1 MPYFRFHDHFLN
13 KRKVLLMKKRHN
25 FGLVQIYTGKGKGK
39 TTASLG
45 LAMRAAGHNFKV
57 AIIHFMK
64 IWDYGEVKSL
74 QKLGIDLFRYGTTEL
89 IDPNNPSTIDYDEAN
104 KALRKAEELLEK
116 SDYDILILDEINVA
130 IDFKLIPLKKVVDL
144 LNKKPDSLEL
154 VLTGRNCPQ
163 ELIERAD
170 LVSCIDEIKHPYKS
184 GLEARKGIE
193 F

>member
-1 MPYFRFHDHFLN
+1 
-13 KRKVLLMKKRHN
+13 MKKKHN
-25 FGLVQIYTGKGKGK
+25 FGLVQIYTGSGKGK

-45 LAMRAAGHNFKV
+45 LAVRAAGHNFKI

-74 QKLGIDLFRYGTTEL
+74 RKLGIDLFRYGTTEL
-89 IDPNNPSTIDYDEAN
+89 IDPKNPSTIDYEEAN
-104 KALRKAEELLEK
+104 KALLKTEELMEK

-130 IDFKLIPLKKVVDL
+130 IDFNLITLKKVDEL
-144 LNKKPDSLEL
+144 LDKKPDNLEL

-170 LVSCIDEIKHPYKS
+170 LVSVIDEIKHPFHK
-184 GLEARKGIE
+184 GIEARKGIE

>member
-1 MPYFRFHDHFLN
+1 
-13 KRKVLLMKKRHN
+13 MKKEG
-25 FGLVQIYTGKGKGK
+25 GLGLIQIYTGKGKGK
-39 TTASLG
+39 TTAALG
-45 LAMRAAGHNFKV
+45 LAVRAVGHNFKV

-74 QKLGIDLFRYGTTEL
+74 RKLGIDLFRYGTTEL
-89 IDPNNPSTIDYDEAN
+89 IDPKNPSPIDYEEAN
-104 KALRKAEELLEK
+104 KALLKAEKVIEK

-130 IDFKLIPLKKVVDL
+130 IDFNLIPLKRVIDL
-144 LNKKPDSLEL
+144 IDKKPNKLEL

-170 LVSCIDEIKHPYKS
+170 LVSFINEIKHPYQK
-184 GLEARKGIE
+184 GIKTRKGIE

>member
-1 MPYFRFHDHFLN
+1 MPNFRFHDQFLN
-13 KRKVLLMKKRHN
+13 KRKVFLMKKRHN

-144 LNKKPDSLEL
+144 LDKKPDSLEL

>member
-1 MPYFRFHDHFLN
+1 
-13 KRKVLLMKKRHN
+13 MKKEG
-25 FGLVQIYTGKGKGK
+25 GLGLIQIYTGKGKGK

-45 LAMRAAGHNFKV
+45 LAIRAAGHNFKI

-74 QKLGIDLFRYGTTEL
+74 KKLGIDLFRYGTTEL
-89 IDPNNPSTIDYDEAN
+89 IDPKNPSPIDHEEAE
-104 KALRKAEELLEK
+104 KAILKAEKLIEK

-130 IDFKLIPLKKVVDL
+130 VDFSLIPIKRVVDL
-144 LNKKPDSLEL
+144 LDKKPDNLEL

-170 LVSCIDEIKHPYKS
+170 LVSVIDEIKHPYQ
-184 GLEARKGIE
+184 GGMEARKGIE